1 VVSTKLFRLGESAPL
16 KIGLVGPNGF
26 LGQAFFEVLRDI
38 AVVEKF
44 VRGDDLSKLGNC
56 EVIINA
62 SGNSSKVLADRDP
75 VRDLED
81 NVLFP
86 LSLSLMSRDS
96 NSLLVHISSGEV
108 GNAIKNYKLHDDPIA
123 GLADQTSYTL
133 SKMIGET
140 LVRKHAKKWIIV
152 RPYGLVG
159 KGLRKGPVFDL
170 LRGDPVWVDPRSTFR
185 LMRTITTAELTY
197 QLILNHLSGKS
208 INNTYDL
215 SGSDALSLEQIASEL
230 KMQIVSRPD
239 LPIVNQLFD
248 LESVPDEIVL
258 PSSLDE
264 LKFFVENDLSTS

>member
-1 VVSTKLFRLGESAPL
+1 MVSTKLFRIGESATL
-16 KIGLVGPNGF
+16 KIGLVGPNGY

-44 VRGDDLSKLGNC
+44 VRGDDLSKLKNC
-56 EVIINA
+56 DVIINA

-75 VRDLED
+75 VRDLQD

-86 LSLSLMSRDS
+86 LSLSLMARDC

-108 GNAIKNYKLHDDPIA
+108 GNALKNFKLNDDPIVS
-123 GLADQTSYTL
+123 LADQTSYTL

-140 LVRKHAKKWIIV
+140 FVRKHAKKWIIV
-152 RPYGLVG
+152 RPYGLIG

-208 INNTYDL
+208 TNNTYHL
-215 SGSDALSLEQIASEL
+215 SGSDTLSLEQIASEL
-230 KMQIVSRPD
+230 KIQIVSRPD
-239 LPIVNQLFD
+239 LPIVNQMFD
-248 LESVPDEIVL
+248 FESVPDEIEL

-264 LKFFVENDLSTS
+264 LKFFAENDLSTS